1 MVLFL
6 KYKFVSRVGVN
17 INTDERSKMTRKTS
31 FLLPFCVMV
40 ALSNAAYS
48 AENYASEEYVDDL
61 FFEVIDYVDST
72 TTPLNRTM
80 RANDSQLFDNQVVL
94 RDMLNGRDADDN
106 WIQLDTEAK
115 MAIPAINELHAEIA
129 GKQDVINADNPL
141 SVENVSGLSPV
152 ATSGS
157 FNDLTDV
164 PEFPSMDG
172 VATKEY
178 VDEELAKKVEAD
190 VVQTLQESI
199 ENNYLTK
206 TEVQNTYVTQ
216 QQAADTYV
224 TSQEVTQQITNV
236 IGDDTTGLRKQVADN
251 TTAIAGKVDTSALE
265 SAVAGLEEKIDN
277 AVIDASNID
286 LSSYAKTA
294 DVEAT
299 YATKVSVESVD
310 GRVET
315 IEQAGYQTA
324 VDVEDAITT
333 ATATL
338 ATKEELGSYAKTDDL
353 GTLATKDSVSE
364 TEIDNKAVTLD
375 KIAGVMPTNGET
387 LLMSVDEA
395 GNVTWLSVKI
405 LK

>member
-1 MVLFL
+1 M
-6 KYKFVSRVGVN
+6 K
-17 INTDERSKMTRKTS
+17 RKTS
-31 FLLPFCVMV
+31 FLLLFLVFAV
-40 ALSNAAYS
+40 TSNAAYS
-48 AENYASEEYVDDL
+48 AQDFATVDYVDDQV
-61 FFEVIDYVDST
+61 FDIYDYFEAKDLTLRNMLKTDS
-72 TTPLNRTM
+72 N
-80 RANDSQLFDNQVVL
+80 QLYKNQEVL
-94 RDMLNGRDADDN
+94 RDMLNRRDEDN
-106 WIQLDTEAK
+106 NWLTLDTEEQL
-115 MAIPAINELHAEIA
+115 AIPAINELHAEIA

-190 VVQTLQESI
+190 VVQTLQETI

-206 TEVQNTYVTQ
+206 IEVQNTYVTQ

-224 TSQEVTQQITNV
+224 TTQEVTQQITNV

-286 LSSYAKTA
+286 LSSYAKAA
-294 DVEAT
+294 DVEST

-310 GRVET
+310 ERVET

-324 VDVEDAITT
+324 GEVEGAITT

-395 GNVTWLSVKI
+395 GNVTWLSVRI

>member
-1 MVLFL
+1 M
-6 KYKFVSRVGVN
+6 GVN
-17 INTDERSKMTRKTS
+17 LNTDERSKMTRKTS

-115 MAIPAINELHAEIA
+115 MAIPAINELHAEIS

-190 VVQTLQESI
+190 VVQTLQETI

-286 LSSYAKTA
+286 LSSYAKAA

-310 GRVET
+310 ERVEI
-315 IEQAGYQTA
+315 IEKAGYQTA
-324 VDVEDAITT
+324 GDVEDAITT

>member
-1 MVLFL
+1 M
-6 KYKFVSRVGVN
+6 K
-17 INTDERSKMTRKTS
+17 RKTS
-31 FLLPFCVMV
+31 FLLLFLVFAV
-40 ALSNAAYS
+40 TSNAAYS
-48 AENYASEEYVDDL
+48 AQDFATVDYVDDQV
-61 FFEVIDYVDST
+61 FDIYDYFEAKDLTLRNKLKADS
-72 TTPLNRTM
+72 N
-80 RANDSQLFDNQVVL
+80 QLYKNQEVL
-94 RDMLNGRDADDN
+94 RDMLNRRDEDN
-106 WIQLDTEAK
+106 NWLTLDTEEQL
-115 MAIPAINELHAEIA
+115 AIPAINELHAEIA

-190 VVQTLQESI
+190 VVQTLQETI

-294 DVEAT
+294 DVEST

-310 GRVET
+310 ERVET

-324 VDVEDAITT
+324 GDVEDAITT